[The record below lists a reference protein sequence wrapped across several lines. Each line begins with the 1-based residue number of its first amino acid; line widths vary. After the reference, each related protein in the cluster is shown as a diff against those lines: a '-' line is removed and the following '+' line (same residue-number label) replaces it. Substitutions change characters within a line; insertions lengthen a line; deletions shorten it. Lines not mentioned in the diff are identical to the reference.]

1 MHATTYKTIITTLIT
16 IRERERE
23 RERDSWYFMPSQPQK
38 RLYQGER
45 QVIQSQGRS
54 WITVTIRTQ
63 PSRQKE
69 WEMAVVVVPSTNDHR
84 PRGLTFRW
92 WGCCRSCL
100 WYKPTE
106 LAHFFLYSILVSVSV
121 FMALSTVFH
130 SINSPDSSPLSH
142 SVLPV
147 IFLPYWSFQLCISL
161 WVS

>member
-1 MHATTYKTIITTLIT
+1 
-16 IRERERE
+16 
-23 RERDSWYFMPSQPQK
+23 MPSQPQK
-38 RLYQGER
+38 RLYQGES

-106 LAHFFLYSILVSVSV
+106 LAHFFFI
-121 FMALSTVFH
+121 FH
-130 SINSPDSSPLSH
+130 SCVCVCLYGPFNCISFHKFSRQFTLRFLSLFFR
-142 SVLPV
+142 SCFCL
-147 IFLPYWSFQLCISL
+147 IGLFQLYLFMKVSL
-161 WVS
+161 CPDIILCGWLGLIKSPSN